1 MTKSTPSPDDKTLR
15 DALLRALRDRGL
27 EPQDD
32 WVTVRMVRWPRER
45 LYTVIITHQ
54 PARVALSE
62 VLPHYGS
69 SARENAVVGIWV
81 LDESQARALCEG
93 TWQGEPGLV

>member
-1 MTKSTPSPDDKTLR
+1 MTKPAPSPDDKTVR
-15 DALLRALRDRGL
+15 GALQRALTDRGL

-32 WVTVRMVRWPRER
+32 WVTVRMVRWPREW

-62 VLPHYGS
+62 ILPHYGS
-69 SARENAVVGIWV
+69 IARENAVLGIWV
-81 LDESQARALCEG
+81 IDESQARALCERS
-93 TWQGEPGLV
+93 WQGEPGLV